1 MEPELSKHMLQMFD
15 GPVLTLTLDQC
26 VQPPLISAGRA
37 PGFSNQVIVICFWYL
52 GLCQVEQVV
61 EIVIVDFFAQVVL
74 CVLQDVSHIFTLST
88 EIVLK
93 YISTRF
99 ILYQVFLRIYG

>member
-1 MEPELSKHMLQMFD
+1 MGKLALWRTCIPMEPELSKDMLQMFD

-26 VQPPLISAGRA
+26 VQPPLIRAGRA

-74 CVLQDVSHIFTLST
+74 YVLQDVLHMFTFF
-88 EIVLK
+88 K
-93 YISTRF
+93 YGNCT
-99 ILYQVFLRIYG
+99 